1 MYAKSRI
8 ICPARRAALGR
19 HAGRD
24 PLTLYW
30 TASGIEL
37 LFDGAELWVDF
48 ACDYAL
54 YEPWV
59 SVELNSAWYARFAVS
74 PGQSRVW
81 LLSARHNCLYLRR
94 TQPPRHSRPPR
105 RRRGTDRLLE
115 GKAMTGT
122 PLPREGRFL
131 FCELY

>member
-1 MYAKSRI
+1 MQKAALSAL
-8 ICPARRAALGR
+8 PAVRALGR

-59 SVELNSAWYARFAVS
+59 SVELNGAWYARFAVS

-81 LLSARHNCLYLRR
+81 LLSLPATTAGTYGARSH
-94 TQPPRHSRPPR
+94 P
-105 RRRGTDRLLE
+105 GTAAHRAAAEVLT
-115 GKAMTGT
+115 A
-122 PLPREGRFL
+122 FL
-131 FCELY
+131 KEKL